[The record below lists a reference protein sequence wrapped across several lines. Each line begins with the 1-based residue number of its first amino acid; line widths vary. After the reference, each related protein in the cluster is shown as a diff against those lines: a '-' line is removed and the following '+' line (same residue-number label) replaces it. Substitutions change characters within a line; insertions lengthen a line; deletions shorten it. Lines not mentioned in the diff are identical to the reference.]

1 MIQIPGLDHTD
12 QNTLDKLLN
21 QLTAKITRNK
31 LRSVYYDS
39 KYLLK
44 DLGIATPPS
53 LRNFEAVLGWPA
65 KSVDHLARRCNLDDF
80 VLPDANVADF
90 GIDELW
96 EDNNLDIESH
106 QAHTSALIHSCTFIA
121 TTLGD
126 TAAGEPEVLVTARD
140 AMTGTG
146 IYNPRTRAL
155 SSALSIVDV
164 DENTAD
170 PNYMIMYLPDKVVT
184 LTKSPGGVWKA
195 ESRNHRLGKVPVEP
209 LVYQPR
215 LGRPF
220 GASRISRAVMS
231 LTDSAL
237 RTVVRSEIGAEFFT
251 APQRYA
257 LNIPQEAFSTGGW
270 SAVVGRML
278 ALDPPSE
285 DDEQDPAFK
294 PEVGQFPQ
302 ISMQPHAEQLRMWA
316 TLFAGETSI
325 PVGSLGV
332 VQDNPS
338 SADAIDAAKADI
350 VLEAEF
356 ADSVFGVGW
365 CRAMRNAVQLRDDL
379 DEQPQELRRLRAKWR
394 DPATP
399 SKSQAADAMSKQ
411 IAAMPWIGETEV
423 ALEYLGYDRTTIE
436 RMLAEKRRN
445 KVSGLLDR
453 LPNAA
458 DAARTNVEVA
468 GIAQQS
474 TPEPPVVV
482 PDVPAR

>member
-1 MIQIPGLDHTD
+1 MPQIPGLDHTD

-21 QLTAKITRNK
+21 QLASKMPRNR
-31 LRSVYYDS
+31 LRSMYYDS

-44 DLGIATPPS
+44 DLGISTPPN
-53 LRNFEAVLGWPA
+53 LRNFDAVLGWPA
-65 KSVDHLARRCNLDDF
+65 KAVDQLARRCNLDDF
-80 VLPDANVADF
+80 VLPEANVADF
-90 GIDELW
+90 GIPELW
-96 EDNNLDIESH
+96 EDNYLDIESH
-106 QAHTSALIHSCTFIA
+106 QAHTSALIHSVVFIA

-126 TAAGEPEVLVTARD
+126 VASGEPEVLVTARD

-146 IYNPRTRAL
+146 IYSARKRAL

-184 LTKSPGGVWKA
+184 MTKNSGGVWKA
-195 ESRNHRLGKVPVEP
+195 ETRNHSLGRVPVEP

-231 LTDSAL
+231 HTDSAL

-257 LNIPQEAFSTGGW
+257 LNVPQEAFGTGGW
-270 SAVVGRML
+270 AAVVGRIL
-278 ALDPPSE
+278 ALDPPDE
-285 DDEQDPAFK
+285 DEGADPNFK

-302 ISMQPHAEQLRMWA
+302 ISMQPHSEQLRMWA

-325 PVGSLGV
+325 PLGSLGV

-338 SADAIDAAKADI
+338 SADAMDAAKADI

-356 ADSVFGVGW
+356 ADNVFGVGW
-365 CRAMRNAVQLRDDL
+365 ARAMRTAVQLRDGL
-379 DEQPQELRRLRAKWR
+379 DEVPAELRRLRAKWR
-394 DPATP
+394 DPNTP

-423 ALEYLGYDRTTIE
+423 ALESLGYDRTTIE
-436 RMLAEKRRN
+436 RLLAEKRRN

-453 LPNAA
+453 LPAAA
-458 DAARTNVEVA
+458 DAARTNVDVA
-468 GIAQQS
+468 ELAARS
-474 TPEPPVVV
+474 TPPNA
-482 PDVPAR
+482 DDAA

>member
-1 MIQIPGLDHTD
+1 MSIQIPGLDHTE

-21 QLTAKITRNK
+21 QLAAKMSRNK

-39 KYLLK
+39 KYVLK
-44 DLGIATPPS
+44 DLGIATPPQ

-80 VLPDANVADF
+80 VLPDAEASEF
-90 GIDELW
+90 GIDEIW

-106 QAHTSALIHSCTFIA
+106 QAHTSALIHSVAFIA

-126 TAAGEPEVLVTARD
+126 TSAGEPEVLVTARD

-146 IYNPRTRAL
+146 LYSPRTRSLQAAL
-155 SSALSIVDV
+155 SVVDV

-170 PNYMIMYLPDKVVT
+170 PNYMIMYLPDCVVT
-184 LTKSPGGVWKA
+184 MTKAPGGRWKSDKRKH
-195 ESRNHRLGKVPVEP
+195 ELGRVPVEP

-220 GASRISRAVMS
+220 GSSRISRAVMS

-257 LNIPQEAFSTGGW
+257 LNVPQEAFAAGGW
-270 SAVVGRML
+270 STIIGRML
-278 ALDPPSE
+278 ALDPPDE
-285 DDEQDPAFK
+285 DEGADPNFK
-294 PEVGQFPQ
+294 PEVGQFQQ

-350 VLEAEF
+350 VIEAEY

-365 CRAMRNAVQLRDDL
+365 CKAMRTAVQMRDGL
-379 DEQPQELRRLRAKWR
+379 DELPPELRRLRAKWR

-399 SKSQAADAMSKQ
+399 SRSQAADAMSKQ

-423 ALEYLGYDRTTIE
+423 ALEQLGYDRTTIE

-458 DAARTNVEVA
+458 DAARTNVDVA
-468 GIAQQS
+468 GLSAQS
-474 TPEPPVVV
+474 TPVV
-482 PDVPAR
+482 PDVPAG